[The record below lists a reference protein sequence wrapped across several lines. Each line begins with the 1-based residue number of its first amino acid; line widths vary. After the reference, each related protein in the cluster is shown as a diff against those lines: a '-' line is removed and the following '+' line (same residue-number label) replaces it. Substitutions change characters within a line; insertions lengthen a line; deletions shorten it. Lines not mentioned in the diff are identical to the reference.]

1 MKALNITLASL
12 MSTVL
17 IGASQV
23 SHAAPSL
30 EKMWETLQQQQKQIE
45 QLSKENK
52 QLTEQ
57 LEVSMEIKQQA
68 SETKPSAYAS
78 KGDTTVGG
86 YGELHYN
93 SFEDQDNKLDF
104 HRFVLFFGHEFT
116 DKIRFFSEL
125 ELEHSIAGEGQTG
138 EIELEQAYIE
148 MDLND
153 KHSAK
158 AGVFLLPVGIINETH
173 EPDTFYGVERNPV
186 EKDIIPATWWEG
198 GVAIS
203 GQLGS
208 GFSYDVAYTSGLATP
223 TTGSNAYKV
232 RSGRQKVG
240 NAVANDGAITGRVK
254 WTGMP
259 GLELAA
265 TVHHQADLTQ
275 AQGAVGTESDATLF
289 ETHAVYQKGPFG
301 LRALYARW
309 DLDGAAAKAVGR
321 DEQVGWYIEPS
332 FRISPQWGIFARYNE
347 WDNNAGDAAATEKK
361 QTDVGVNYWPHENVV
376 LKLDVQRQSGAANT
390 DGFNL
395 GLGYQF

>member
-1 MKALNITLASL
+1 MKALHITLASL
-12 MSTVL
+12 LLTT
-17 IGASQV
+17 SQI
-23 SHAAPSL
+23 SQAAPSL
-30 EKMWETLQQQQKQIE
+30 EKMWETLQKQQQQIE
-45 QLSKENK
+45 KLSKENK
-52 QLTEQ
+52 QLSEQ
-57 LEVSMEIKQQA
+57 LEVQMEVTEKAA
-68 SETKPSAYAS
+68 SEQTSQHAS
-78 KGDTTVGG
+78 KGKSSIGG
-86 YGELHYN
+86 YGELHFN

-104 HRFVLFFGHEFT
+104 HRFVLFFGHEFN
-116 DKIRFFSEL
+116 DNIRFFSEL
-125 ELEHSIAGEGQTG
+125 ELEHSIAGESQTG

-198 GVAIS
+198 GIALN
-203 GQLGS
+203 GQLGA
-208 GFSYDVAYTSGLATP
+208 GLSYDVAYTSGLATP
-223 TTGSNAYKV
+223 TTGANAYKI

-240 NAVANDGAITGRVK
+240 NAKANDGAVTGRLK

-265 TVHHQADLTQ
+265 TMQYQADLTQ
-275 AQGAVGTESDATLF
+275 AQGAVGTDASATLF
-289 ETHAVYQKGPFG
+289 ETHAVYQQGPFG

-309 DLDGAAAKAVGR
+309 DVDGTAAKAVGR
-321 DEQVGWYIEPS
+321 DEQMGWYIEPS
-332 FRISPQWGIFARYNE
+332 YRINPEWGVFARYNV
-347 WDNNAGDAAATEKK
+347 WDNNAGDAADTEKK

-376 LKLDVQRQSGAANT
+376 LKFDVQRQSGAANT